1 MKTITISSEDARRL
15 DLPAGVEVQ
24 IKPSKRKYWEKA
36 HEVYYNGEYCGTV
49 VLERVEGEA
58 GQ

>member
-15 DLPAGVEVQ
+15 QLPAGVEVQ
-24 IKPSKRKYWEKA
+24 IKPSKRKYWEKT
-36 HEVYYNGEYCGTV
+36 HEVYYNGEFRGTV
-49 VLERVEGEA
+49 GLERLEEA